1 MIRHIVPDAE
11 AFTLPPFIPI
21 LAIVLIVSAFWGT
34 MPVLKRLVGRMAH
47 WESSS
52 VESLHRF
59 SLRLLQYTGST
70 ELALQIVKALA
81 DELKLEQVAI
91 FLWDAHERCYAL
103 AAESP
108 MVATSTPQLYPAGGF
123 EQSVR
128 IGSDVAEHPMW
139 LEPLRLGGY
148 EAVTPLITPAMDTGI
163 ADVRIG
169 MLALGKRWDEEIFD
183 ERDMD
188 ILELIAQQVA
198 LFLLAAQQIDALRQV
213 PQRVI
218 EAQEHERAHLAS
230 ELHDTIQQFLGGLP
244 LMLESARKRMG
255 NDTQDADVILRDCE
269 LEAEHAAKTIR
280 QIRANLSPIQM
291 ETSLIR
297 PLNELVRQFELRNGV
312 RIQLACS
319 SDVDSKLSDAARFEL
334 FRVIQQA
341 LDNIIAHAQ
350 ALKVTISLQ
359 CVDDRISFEITDDG
373 VGFTNT
379 DRETA
384 AHGGH
389 YGLISMNGRVTA
401 LGGELQITSS
411 PGRGTT
417 VSGWVPTRM
426 TE

>member
-1 MIRHIVPDAE
+1 M
-11 AFTLPPFIPI
+11 
-21 LAIVLIVSAFWGT
+21 
-34 MPVLKRLVGRMAH
+34 M
-47 WESSS
+47 
-52 VESLHRF
+52 
-59 SLRLLQYTGST
+59 
-70 ELALQIVKALA
+70 
-81 DELKLEQVAI
+81 
-91 FLWDAHERCYAL
+91 
-103 AAESP
+103 
-108 MVATSTPQLYPAGGF
+108 ATSTPQLYPAGGF